1 MLAYSHASGRCAVT
15 GGYVYRGSSIP
26 ALVGWYV
33 FGDYCSGEIWA
44 VASGAGIHADKILL
58 RDTNALVSSFGEDA
72 SGDLFVVS
80 LGGTIYRI
88 DHG

>member
-1 MLAYSHASGRCAVT
+1 M
-15 GGYVYRGSSIP
+15 YRGSDIP
-26 ALVGWYV
+26 ALKGWYV

-44 VASGAGIHADKILL
+44 VPSTAGTHASKVLL
-58 RDTNALVSSFGEDA
+58 RNTPYSISSFGENA
-72 SGDLFVVS
+72 TGELFVVD

>member
-1 MLAYSHASGRCAVT
+1 M
-15 GGYVYRGSSIP
+15 YRGSNIP

-44 VASGAGIHADKILL
+44 VSSTARARTPSKILL
-58 RDTNALVSSFGEDA
+58 RNTSATRSARSARTPRGE
-72 SGDLFVVS
+72 LFVVD